1 MTNSQLVAE
10 KLSLDAIHHFSMLC
24 GPELLSQVTQFLHK
38 TFNSHSSMV
47 IELDKM
53 RYKAHN
59 LCCAS
64 IEPSSLEQHYEL
76 QGTPCEQVGL
86 QQQPYCIFTNKVA
99 ELFPSDTYLVENNIE
114 AYLGIP
120 IYFSSGENYGVLI
133 STFTRPLEDFAN
145 LVLIHQ
151 ILAQMIAHDLECKQM
166 AARSQ
171 SLVNQLRHEISHD
184 NLTGLMNRNDLA
196 DKLDALIQRG
206 QHHFTLAFLDIDEF
220 RSINDLYGHFLGDA
234 VLKFVA
240 SAIEQALPEEQ
251 HAFRIAAD
259 EFAFLTTDHEPMK
272 ICQTIL
278 NKLSQ
283 DYVDQ
288 DRRIKVSVS
297 IGIAK
302 YSGERLTAD
311 QILFNASLALEE
323 CKRNH
328 NTHIRFYD
336 TLLSNQYY
344 RRTQIIDALRSELSK
359 PIHQTELYVVVQPIV
374 KRNQQK
380 WDYFEI
386 LTRWKSSSLGFVTPL
401 EFIEAAEQS
410 GLIIELGERILE
422 LACIAKMELEHG
434 LERKVHLSINC
445 SADELTNSN
454 RYLEHLLKSIQTYG
468 FQPTEFTIELTE
480 TVLLSKAAEV
490 CSVLT
495 VLREL
500 GFRIALDD
508 FGTGYSSLNYIHSYP
523 IDCIKIDAAFVRN
536 LLTNQTSESIVWLI
550 IQLANQLKLDLVAEG
565 VENQQALDKLYQ
577 MGCEQIQGYYFS
589 KPDLPSVMVERQLPS
604 TQQTPANPNH

>member
-1 MTNSQLVAE
+1 MTKTQLITE
-10 KLSLDAIHHFSMLC
+10 KLSLDSIHHFSQL
-24 GPELLSQVTQFLHK
+24 GGLELLSQITQFLHR

-59 LCCAS
+59 LSCAS
-64 IEPSSLEQHYEL
+64 VEPSSLELYYEL

-86 QQQPYCIFTNKVA
+86 QRQPYCLFASKVA
-99 ELFPSDTYLVENNIE
+99 ELFPNDAYLVENHIE

-120 IYFSSGENYGVLI
+120 IYFSNGENYGVLI
-133 STFTRPLEDFAN
+133 STFTRQLDDFAN
-145 LVLIHQ
+145 LVLVHQ
-151 ILAQMIAHDLECKQM
+151 ILAQMIAHDMECKQM
-166 AARSQ
+166 EVRSQ
-171 SLVNQLRHEISHD
+171 SLINQLRHEISHD

-196 DKLDALIQRG
+196 EKLTALVQEDR
-206 QHHFTLAFLDIDEF
+206 HHFTLAFLDIDEF
-220 RSINDLYGHFLGDA
+220 RSINDLHGHYLGDL

-240 SAIEQALPEEQ
+240 DAIKQAVPEEGY
-251 HAFRIAAD
+251 AFRIAAD
-259 EFAFLTTDHEPMK
+259 EFAFLTTDREPMK

-278 NKLSQ
+278 NKLAQ
-283 DYVDQ
+283 DYIDQ
-288 DRRIKVSVS
+288 DRRLKISVS
-297 IGIAK
+297 IGITK
-302 YSGERLTAD
+302 YSGEKLNAD
-311 QILFNASLALEE
+311 QLLFNASLALKE

-328 NTHIRFYD
+328 NTRIRFYD
-336 TLLSNQYY
+336 NLLSNQYY
-344 RRTQIIDALRSELSK
+344 RRTQIIEALRSELSK

-374 KRNQQK
+374 KKHQRN

-386 LTRWKSSSLGFVTPL
+386 LTRWNSSTLGVVTPL

-410 GLIIELGERILE
+410 GLIVEFGERILE
-422 LACIAKMELEHG
+422 LACIAKQELEQG
-434 LERKVHLSINC
+434 IDQKIRLSINC
-445 SADELTNSN
+445 SADELTHSN
-454 RYLEHLLKSIQTYG
+454 RYLEHLLKTIKAYG
-468 FQPTEFTIELTE
+468 FQADEFTIELTE

-490 CSVLT
+490 CSILT
-495 VLREL
+495 ILREL
-500 GFRIALDD
+500 GFKIALDD

-589 KPDLPSVMVERQLPS
+589 RPDLPSVMIERWRKE
-604 TQQTPANPNH
+604 TNVA

>member
-1 MTNSQLVAE
+1 MTKTQLITE
-10 KLSLDAIHHFSMLC
+10 KLSLDSIHHFSQLC
-24 GPELLSQVTQFLHK
+24 GLELLSQITQFLHR

-59 LCCAS
+59 LSCAS
-64 IEPSSLEQHYEL
+64 VEPSSLELYYEL

-86 QQQPYCIFTNKVA
+86 QRQPYCLFANKVA
-99 ELFPSDTYLVENNIE
+99 ELFPNDAYLVENHIE

-120 IYFSSGENYGVLI
+120 IYFSTGENYGVLI
-133 STFTRPLEDFAN
+133 STFTRQLDDFAN
-145 LVLIHQ
+145 LVLVHQ

-166 AARSQ
+166 EVRSQ
-171 SLVNQLRHEISHD
+171 SLINQLRHEISHD

-196 DKLDALIQRG
+196 EKLTTLVQED

-220 RSINDLYGHFLGDA
+220 RSINDLYGHYLGDL

-240 SAIEQALPEEQ
+240 DAIKQAVPEEGY
-251 HAFRIAAD
+251 AFRIAAD
-259 EFAFLTTDHEPMK
+259 EFAFLTTAREPME

-278 NKLSQ
+278 NKLAQ
-283 DYVDQ
+283 DYIDQ
-288 DRRIKVSVS
+288 DRRLKISVS
-297 IGIAK
+297 IGITK
-302 YSGERLTAD
+302 YSGEKLNAD
-311 QILFNASLALEE
+311 QLLFNASLALKE

-328 NTHIRFYD
+328 NTRIRFYD
-336 TLLSNQYY
+336 NLLSNQYY
-344 RRTQIIDALRSELSK
+344 RRTQIIEALRSELSK

-374 KRNQQK
+374 KKHQRY

-386 LTRWKSSSLGFVTPL
+386 LTRWNSSTLGVVTPL

-410 GLIIELGERILE
+410 GLIIEFGERILE
-422 LACIAKMELEHG
+422 LACIAKQELEQG
-434 LERKVHLSINC
+434 ISKKIRLSINC
-445 SADELTNSN
+445 SADELTHSN
-454 RYLEHLLKSIQTYG
+454 RYLEHLLKTIKAYG
-468 FQPTEFTIELTE
+468 FQADEFTIELTE

-490 CSVLT
+490 CSTLT
-495 VLREL
+495 ILREL
-500 GFRIALDD
+500 GFKIALDD

-589 KPDLPSVMVERQLPS
+589 RPDLPSVMIKRWRKETNV
-604 TQQTPANPNH
+604 A

>member
-1 MTNSQLVAE
+1 MTKTQLITE
-10 KLSLDAIHHFSMLC
+10 KLSLDSIHHFSQLC
-24 GPELLSQVTQFLHK
+24 GLELLSQITQFLHR

-59 LCCAS
+59 LSCAS
-64 IEPSSLEQHYEL
+64 VEPSSLELYYEL

-86 QQQPYCIFTNKVA
+86 QKQPYCLFASKVA
-99 ELFPSDTYLVENNIE
+99 ELFPNDAYLVENHIE

-120 IYFSSGENYGVLI
+120 IYFSTGENYGVLI
-133 STFTRPLEDFAN
+133 STFTRQLDDFAN
-145 LVLIHQ
+145 LVLVHQ

-166 AARSQ
+166 EVRSQ
-171 SLVNQLRHEISHD
+171 SLINQLRHEISHD

-196 DKLDALIQRG
+196 EKLTTLVQED

-220 RSINDLYGHFLGDA
+220 RSINDLYGHYLGDL

-240 SAIEQALPEEQ
+240 DAIKQAVPEEGY
-251 HAFRIAAD
+251 AFRIAAD
-259 EFAFLTTDHEPMK
+259 EFAFLTTDREPMK

-278 NKLSQ
+278 NKLAQ
-283 DYVDQ
+283 DYIDQ
-288 DRRIKVSVS
+288 DRRLKISVS
-297 IGIAK
+297 IGITK
-302 YSGERLTAD
+302 YSGEKLNAD
-311 QILFNASLALEE
+311 QLLFNASLALKE

-328 NTHIRFYD
+328 NTRIRFYD
-336 TLLSNQYY
+336 NLLSNQYY
-344 RRTQIIDALRSELSK
+344 RRTQIIEALRSELSK

-374 KRNQQK
+374 KKHQRN

-386 LTRWKSSSLGFVTPL
+386 LTRWNSSTLGVVTPL

-410 GLIIELGERILE
+410 GLIVEFGERILE
-422 LACIAKMELEHG
+422 LACIAKQELEQG
-434 LERKVHLSINC
+434 IGKKIRLSINC
-445 SADELTNSN
+445 SADELTHSN
-454 RYLEHLLKSIQTYG
+454 RYLEHLLKTIKAYG
-468 FQPTEFTIELTE
+468 FQADEFTIELTE

-490 CSVLT
+490 CSTLT
-495 VLREL
+495 ILREL
-500 GFRIALDD
+500 GFKIALDD

-589 KPDLPSVMVERQLPS
+589 RPDLPSVMIKRWRKETNV
-604 TQQTPANPNH
+604 A

>member
-1 MTNSQLVAE
+1 MTKTQLITE
-10 KLSLDAIHHFSMLC
+10 KLSLDSIHHFSQL
-24 GPELLSQVTQFLHK
+24 GGLELLSQITQFLHR

-59 LCCAS
+59 LSCAS
-64 IEPSSLEQHYEL
+64 VEPSSLELYYEL

-86 QQQPYCIFTNKVA
+86 QRQPYCLFASKVA
-99 ELFPSDTYLVENNIE
+99 ELFPNDAYLVENHIE

-120 IYFSSGENYGVLI
+120 IYFSNGENYGVLI
-133 STFTRPLEDFAN
+133 STFTRQLDDFAN
-145 LVLIHQ
+145 LVLVHQ

-166 AARSQ
+166 EVRSQ
-171 SLVNQLRHEISHD
+171 SLINQLRHEISHD

-196 DKLDALIQRG
+196 EKLTALVQEDR
-206 QHHFTLAFLDIDEF
+206 HHSTLAFLDIDEF
-220 RSINDLYGHFLGDA
+220 RSINDLHGHYLGDL

-240 SAIEQALPEEQ
+240 DAIKQAVPEEGY
-251 HAFRIAAD
+251 AFRIAAD
-259 EFAFLTTDHEPMK
+259 EFAFLTTDREPMK

-278 NKLSQ
+278 NKLAQ
-283 DYVDQ
+283 DYIDQ
-288 DRRIKVSVS
+288 DRRLKISVS
-297 IGIAK
+297 IGITK
-302 YSGERLTAD
+302 YSGEKLNAD
-311 QILFNASLALEE
+311 QLLFNASLALKE

-328 NTHIRFYD
+328 NTRIRFYD
-336 TLLSNQYY
+336 NLLSNQYY
-344 RRTQIIDALRSELSK
+344 RRTQIIEALRSELSK

-374 KRNQQK
+374 KKHQRN

-386 LTRWKSSSLGFVTPL
+386 LTRWNSSTLGVVTPL

-410 GLIIELGERILE
+410 GLIVEFGERILE
-422 LACIAKMELEHG
+422 LACIAKQELEQG
-434 LERKVHLSINC
+434 IDQKIRLSINC
-445 SADELTNSN
+445 SADELTHSN
-454 RYLEHLLKSIQTYG
+454 RYLEHLLKTIKAYG
-468 FQPTEFTIELTE
+468 FQADEFTIELTE

-490 CSVLT
+490 CSILT
-495 VLREL
+495 ILREL
-500 GFRIALDD
+500 GFKIALDD

-589 KPDLPSVMVERQLPS
+589 RPDLPSVMIERWRKE
-604 TQQTPANPNH
+604 TNVA

>member
-1 MTNSQLVAE
+1 MTKTQLITE
-10 KLSLDAIHHFSMLC
+10 KLSLDSIHHFSQL
-24 GPELLSQVTQFLHK
+24 GGLELLSQITQFLHR

-59 LCCAS
+59 LSCAS
-64 IEPSSLEQHYEL
+64 VEPSSLELYYEL

-86 QQQPYCIFTNKVA
+86 QRQPYCLFASKVA
-99 ELFPSDTYLVENNIE
+99 ELFPNDAYLVENHIE

-120 IYFSSGENYGVLI
+120 IYFSNGENYGVLI
-133 STFTRPLEDFAN
+133 STFTRQLDDFAN
-145 LVLIHQ
+145 LVLVHQ

-166 AARSQ
+166 EVRSQ
-171 SLVNQLRHEISHD
+171 SLINQLRHEISHD

-196 DKLDALIQRG
+196 EKLTTLVQEDR
-206 QHHFTLAFLDIDEF
+206 HHFTLAFLDIDEF
-220 RSINDLYGHFLGDA
+220 RSINDLHGHYLGDL

-240 SAIEQALPEEQ
+240 DAIKQAVPEEGY
-251 HAFRIAAD
+251 AFRIAAD
-259 EFAFLTTDHEPMK
+259 EFAFLTTDREPMK

-278 NKLSQ
+278 NKLAQ
-283 DYVDQ
+283 DYIDQ
-288 DRRIKVSVS
+288 DRRLKISVS
-297 IGIAK
+297 IGITK
-302 YSGERLTAD
+302 YSGEKLNAD
-311 QILFNASLALEE
+311 QLLFNASLALKE

-328 NTHIRFYD
+328 NTRIRFYD
-336 TLLSNQYY
+336 NLLSNQYY
-344 RRTQIIDALRSELSK
+344 RRTQIIEALRSELSK

-374 KRNQQK
+374 KKHQRN

-386 LTRWKSSSLGFVTPL
+386 LTRWNSSTLGVVTPL

-410 GLIIELGERILE
+410 GLIVEFGERILE
-422 LACIAKMELEHG
+422 LACIAKQELEQG
-434 LERKVHLSINC
+434 IDQKIRLSINC
-445 SADELTNSN
+445 SADELTHSN
-454 RYLEHLLKSIQTYG
+454 RYLEHLLKTIKAYG
-468 FQPTEFTIELTE
+468 FQADEFTIELTE

-490 CSVLT
+490 CSILT
-495 VLREL
+495 ILREL
-500 GFRIALDD
+500 GFKIALDD

-589 KPDLPSVMVERQLPS
+589 RPDLPSVMIERWRKE
-604 TQQTPANPNH
+604 TNVA

>member
-1 MTNSQLVAE
+1 MTKTQLITE
-10 KLSLDAIHHFSMLC
+10 KLSLDSIHHFSQLC
-24 GPELLSQVTQFLHK
+24 GLELLSQITQFLHR

-59 LCCAS
+59 LSCAS
-64 IEPSSLEQHYEL
+64 VEPSSLELYYEL

-86 QQQPYCIFTNKVA
+86 QRQPYCLFASKVA
-99 ELFPSDTYLVENNIE
+99 ELFPNDAYLVENHIE

-120 IYFSSGENYGVLI
+120 IYFSTGENYGVLI
-133 STFTRPLEDFAN
+133 STFTRQLDDFAN
-145 LVLIHQ
+145 LVLVHQ

-166 AARSQ
+166 EVRSQ
-171 SLVNQLRHEISHD
+171 SLINQLRHEISHD

-196 DKLDALIQRG
+196 EKLTTLVQED

-220 RSINDLYGHFLGDA
+220 RSINDLYGHYLGDL

-240 SAIEQALPEEQ
+240 DAIKQAVPEEGY
-251 HAFRIAAD
+251 AFRIAAD
-259 EFAFLTTDHEPMK
+259 EFAFLTTAREPME

-278 NKLSQ
+278 NKLAQ
-283 DYVDQ
+283 DYIDQ
-288 DRRIKVSVS
+288 DRRLKISVS
-297 IGIAK
+297 IGITK
-302 YSGERLTAD
+302 YSGEKLNAD
-311 QILFNASLALEE
+311 QLLFNASLALKE

-328 NTHIRFYD
+328 NTRIRFYD
-336 TLLSNQYY
+336 NLLSNQYY
-344 RRTQIIDALRSELSK
+344 RRTQIIEALRSELSK

-374 KRNQQK
+374 KKHQRY

-386 LTRWKSSSLGFVTPL
+386 LTRWNSSTLGVVTPL

-410 GLIIELGERILE
+410 GLIIEFGERILE
-422 LACIAKMELEHG
+422 LACIAKQELEQG
-434 LERKVHLSINC
+434 IGKKIRLSINC
-445 SADELTNSN
+445 SADELTHSN
-454 RYLEHLLKSIQTYG
+454 RYLEHLLKTIKAYG
-468 FQPTEFTIELTE
+468 FQADEFTIELTE
-480 TVLLSKAAEV
+480 TVLLSKATEV
-490 CSVLT
+490 CSTLT
-495 VLREL
+495 ILREL
-500 GFRIALDD
+500 GFKIALDD

-589 KPDLPSVMVERQLPS
+589 RPDLPSVMIKRWRKETNV
-604 TQQTPANPNH
+604 A

>member
-1 MTNSQLVAE
+1 MTKTQLITE
-10 KLSLDAIHHFSMLC
+10 KLSLDSIHHFSQLC
-24 GPELLSQVTQFLHK
+24 GLELLSQITQFLHR

-59 LCCAS
+59 LSCAS
-64 IEPSSLEQHYEL
+64 VEPSSLELYYEL

-86 QQQPYCIFTNKVA
+86 QRQPYCLFASKVA
-99 ELFPSDTYLVENNIE
+99 ELFPNDAYLVENHIE

-120 IYFSSGENYGVLI
+120 IYFSTGENYGVLI
-133 STFTRPLEDFAN
+133 STFTRQLDDFAN
-145 LVLIHQ
+145 LVLVHQ

-166 AARSQ
+166 EVRSQ
-171 SLVNQLRHEISHD
+171 SLINQLRHEISHD

-196 DKLDALIQRG
+196 EKLTTLVQED

-220 RSINDLYGHFLGDA
+220 RSINDLYGHYLGDL

-240 SAIEQALPEEQ
+240 DAIKQAVPEEGY
-251 HAFRIAAD
+251 AFRIAAD
-259 EFAFLTTDHEPMK
+259 EFAFLTTDREPMK

-278 NKLSQ
+278 NKLAQ
-283 DYVDQ
+283 DYIDQ
-288 DRRIKVSVS
+288 DRRLKISVS
-297 IGIAK
+297 IGITK
-302 YSGERLTAD
+302 YSGEKLNAD
-311 QILFNASLALEE
+311 QLLFNASLALKE

-328 NTHIRFYD
+328 NTRIRFYD
-336 TLLSNQYY
+336 NLLSNQYY
-344 RRTQIIDALRSELSK
+344 RRTQIIEALRSELSK

-374 KRNQQK
+374 KKHQRN

-386 LTRWKSSSLGFVTPL
+386 LTRWNSSTLGVVTPL

-410 GLIIELGERILE
+410 GLIIEFGERILE
-422 LACIAKMELEHG
+422 LACIAKQELEQG
-434 LERKVHLSINC
+434 IDQKIRLSINC
-445 SADELTNSN
+445 SADELTHSN
-454 RYLEHLLKSIQTYG
+454 RYLEHLLKTIKAYG
-468 FQPTEFTIELTE
+468 FQADEFTIELTE

-490 CSVLT
+490 CSTLT
-495 VLREL
+495 ILREL
-500 GFRIALDD
+500 GFKIALDD

-589 KPDLPSVMVERQLPS
+589 RPDLPSVMIKRWRKETNV
-604 TQQTPANPNH
+604 A

>member
-1 MTNSQLVAE
+1 MTKTQLITE
-10 KLSLDAIHHFSMLC
+10 KLSLDSIHHFSQLC
-24 GPELLSQVTQFLHK
+24 GLELLSQITQFLHR

-59 LCCAS
+59 LSCAS
-64 IEPSSLEQHYEL
+64 VEPSSLELYYEL

-86 QQQPYCIFTNKVA
+86 QRQPCCLFASKVA
-99 ELFPSDTYLVENNIE
+99 ELFPNDAYLVENHIE

-120 IYFSSGENYGVLI
+120 IYFSTGENYGVLI
-133 STFTRPLEDFAN
+133 STFTRQLDDFAN
-145 LVLIHQ
+145 LVLVHQ

-166 AARSQ
+166 EVRSQ
-171 SLVNQLRHEISHD
+171 SLINQLRHEISHD

-196 DKLDALIQRG
+196 EKLTTLVQED

-220 RSINDLYGHFLGDA
+220 RSINDLYGHYLGDL

-240 SAIEQALPEEQ
+240 DAIKQAVPEEGY
-251 HAFRIAAD
+251 AFRIAAD
-259 EFAFLTTDHEPMK
+259 EFAFLTTAREPME

-278 NKLSQ
+278 NKLAQ
-283 DYVDQ
+283 DYIDQ
-288 DRRIKVSVS
+288 DRRLKISVS
-297 IGIAK
+297 IGITK
-302 YSGERLTAD
+302 YSGEKLNAD
-311 QILFNASLALEE
+311 QLLFNASLALKE

-328 NTHIRFYD
+328 NTRIRFYD
-336 TLLSNQYY
+336 NLLSNQYY
-344 RRTQIIDALRSELSK
+344 RRTQIIEALRSELSK

-374 KRNQQK
+374 KKHQRY

-386 LTRWKSSSLGFVTPL
+386 LTRWNSSTLSVVTPL

-410 GLIIELGERILE
+410 GLIIEFGERILE
-422 LACIAKMELEHG
+422 LACIAKQELEQG
-434 LERKVHLSINC
+434 IGKKIRLSINC
-445 SADELTNSN
+445 SADELTHSN
-454 RYLEHLLKSIQTYG
+454 RYLEHLLKTIKAYG
-468 FQPTEFTIELTE
+468 FQADEFTIELTE

-490 CSVLT
+490 CSTLT
-495 VLREL
+495 ILREL
-500 GFRIALDD
+500 GFKIALDD

-589 KPDLPSVMVERQLPS
+589 RPDLPSVMIKRWRKETNV
-604 TQQTPANPNH
+604 A

>member
-1 MTNSQLVAE
+1 MTKTQLITE
-10 KLSLDAIHHFSMLC
+10 KLSLDSIHHFSQLC
-24 GPELLSQVTQFLHK
+24 GLELLSQITQFLHR

-59 LCCAS
+59 LSCAS
-64 IEPSSLEQHYEL
+64 VEPSSLELYYEL

-86 QQQPYCIFTNKVA
+86 QRQPYCLFASKVA
-99 ELFPSDTYLVENNIE
+99 ELFPNDAYLVENHIE

-120 IYFSSGENYGVLI
+120 IYFSTGENYGVLI
-133 STFTRPLEDFAN
+133 STFTRQLDDFAN
-145 LVLIHQ
+145 LVLVHQ

-166 AARSQ
+166 EVRSQ
-171 SLVNQLRHEISHD
+171 SLINQLRHEISHD

-196 DKLDALIQRG
+196 EKLTALVQEDR
-206 QHHFTLAFLDIDEF
+206 HHFTLAFLDIDEF
-220 RSINDLYGHFLGDA
+220 RSINDLYGHYLGDL

-240 SAIEQALPEEQ
+240 DAIKQAVPEEGY
-251 HAFRIAAD
+251 AFRIAAD
-259 EFAFLTTDHEPMK
+259 EFAFLTTAREPME

-278 NKLSQ
+278 NKLAQ
-283 DYVDQ
+283 DYIAQ
-288 DRRIKVSVS
+288 DRRLKISVS
-297 IGIAK
+297 IGITK
-302 YSGERLTAD
+302 YSGEKLNAD
-311 QILFNASLALEE
+311 QLLFNASLALKE

-328 NTHIRFYD
+328 NTRIRFYD
-336 TLLSNQYY
+336 NLLSNQYY
-344 RRTQIIDALRSELSK
+344 RRTQIIEALRSELSK

-374 KRNQQK
+374 KKHQRY

-386 LTRWKSSSLGFVTPL
+386 LTRWNSSTLGVVTPL

-410 GLIIELGERILE
+410 GLIIEFGERILE
-422 LACIAKMELEHG
+422 LACIAKQELEQG
-434 LERKVHLSINC
+434 IGKKIRLSINC
-445 SADELTNSN
+445 SADELTHSN
-454 RYLEHLLKSIQTYG
+454 RYLEHLLKTIKAYG
-468 FQPTEFTIELTE
+468 FQADEFTIELTE

-490 CSVLT
+490 CSTLT
-495 VLREL
+495 ILREL
-500 GFRIALDD
+500 GFKIALDD

-589 KPDLPSVMVERQLPS
+589 RPDLPSVMIKRWRKETNV
-604 TQQTPANPNH
+604 A

>member
-1 MTNSQLVAE
+1 MTKTQLITE
-10 KLSLDAIHHFSMLC
+10 KLSLDSIHHFSQLC
-24 GPELLSQVTQFLHK
+24 GLELLSQITQFLHR

-59 LCCAS
+59 LSCAS
-64 IEPSSLEQHYEL
+64 VEPSSLELYYEL

-86 QQQPYCIFTNKVA
+86 QRQPYCLFASKVA
-99 ELFPSDTYLVENNIE
+99 ELFPNDAYLVENHIE

-120 IYFSSGENYGVLI
+120 IYFSTGENYGVLI
-133 STFTRPLEDFAN
+133 STFTRQLDDFAN
-145 LVLIHQ
+145 LVLVHQ

-166 AARSQ
+166 EVRSQ
-171 SLVNQLRHEISHD
+171 SLINQLRHEISHD

-196 DKLDALIQRG
+196 EKLTTLVQED

-220 RSINDLYGHFLGDA
+220 RSINDLYGHYLGDL

-240 SAIEQALPEEQ
+240 DAIKQAVPEEGY
-251 HAFRIAAD
+251 AFRIAAD
-259 EFAFLTTDHEPMK
+259 EFAFLTTAREPME

-278 NKLSQ
+278 NKLAQ
-283 DYVDQ
+283 DYIDQ
-288 DRRIKVSVS
+288 DRRLKISVS
-297 IGIAK
+297 IGITK
-302 YSGERLTAD
+302 YSGEKLNAD
-311 QILFNASLALEE
+311 QLLFNASLALKE

-328 NTHIRFYD
+328 NTRIRFYD
-336 TLLSNQYY
+336 NLLSNQYY
-344 RRTQIIDALRSELSK
+344 RRTQIIEALRSELSK

-374 KRNQQK
+374 KKHQRY

-386 LTRWKSSSLGFVTPL
+386 LTRWNSSTLGVVTPL

-410 GLIIELGERILE
+410 GLIIEFGERILE
-422 LACIAKMELEHG
+422 LACIAKQELEQG
-434 LERKVHLSINC
+434 IGKKIRLSINC
-445 SADELTNSN
+445 SADELTHSN
-454 RYLEHLLKSIQTYG
+454 RYLEHLLKTIKAYG
-468 FQPTEFTIELTE
+468 FQADEFTIELTE

-490 CSVLT
+490 CSILT
-495 VLREL
+495 ILREL
-500 GFRIALDD
+500 GFKIALDD

-589 KPDLPSVMVERQLPS
+589 RPDLPSVMIKRWRKETNV
-604 TQQTPANPNH
+604 A

>member
-1 MTNSQLVAE
+1 MTKTQLITE
-10 KLSLDAIHHFSMLC
+10 KLSLDSIHHFNQLC
-24 GPELLSQVTQFLHK
+24 GLELLSQITQFLHR

-59 LCCAS
+59 LSCAS
-64 IEPSSLEQHYEL
+64 VEPSSLELYYEL

-86 QQQPYCIFTNKVA
+86 QRQPYCLFASKVA
-99 ELFPSDTYLVENNIE
+99 ELFPNDAYLVENHIE

-120 IYFSSGENYGVLI
+120 IYFSTGENYGVLI
-133 STFTRPLEDFAN
+133 STFTRQLDDFAN
-145 LVLIHQ
+145 LVLVHQ

-166 AARSQ
+166 EVRSQ
-171 SLVNQLRHEISHD
+171 SLINQLRHEISHD

-196 DKLDALIQRG
+196 EKLTTLVQED

-220 RSINDLYGHFLGDA
+220 RSINDLYGHYLGDL

-240 SAIEQALPEEQ
+240 DAIKQAVPEEGY
-251 HAFRIAAD
+251 AFRIAAD
-259 EFAFLTTDHEPMK
+259 EFAFLTTAREPME

-278 NKLSQ
+278 NKLAQ
-283 DYVDQ
+283 DYIDQ
-288 DRRIKVSVS
+288 DRRLKISVS
-297 IGIAK
+297 IGITK
-302 YSGERLTAD
+302 YSGEKLNAD
-311 QILFNASLALEE
+311 QLLFNASLALKE

-328 NTHIRFYD
+328 NTRIRFYD
-336 TLLSNQYY
+336 NLLSNQYY
-344 RRTQIIDALRSELSK
+344 RRTQIIEALRSELSK

-374 KRNQQK
+374 KKHQRY

-386 LTRWKSSSLGFVTPL
+386 LTRWNSSTLGVVTPL

-410 GLIIELGERILE
+410 GLIIEFGERILE
-422 LACIAKMELEHG
+422 LACIAKQELEQG
-434 LERKVHLSINC
+434 IGKKIRLSINC
-445 SADELTNSN
+445 SADELTHSN
-454 RYLEHLLKSIQTYG
+454 RYLEHLLKTIKAYG
-468 FQPTEFTIELTE
+468 FQADEFTIELTE

-490 CSVLT
+490 CSTLT
-495 VLREL
+495 ILREL
-500 GFRIALDD
+500 GFKIALDD

-589 KPDLPSVMVERQLPS
+589 RPDLPSVMIKRWRKETNV
-604 TQQTPANPNH
+604 A

>member
-1 MTNSQLVAE
+1 MTKTQLITE
-10 KLSLDAIHHFSMLC
+10 KLSLDSIHHFSQLC
-24 GPELLSQVTQFLHK
+24 GLELLSQITQFLHR

-59 LCCAS
+59 LSCAS
-64 IEPSSLEQHYEL
+64 VEPSSLELYYEL

-86 QQQPYCIFTNKVA
+86 QRQPYCLFASKVA
-99 ELFPSDTYLVENNIE
+99 ELFPNDAYLVENHIE

-120 IYFSSGENYGVLI
+120 IYFSTGENYGVLI
-133 STFTRPLEDFAN
+133 STFTRQLDDFAN
-145 LVLIHQ
+145 LVLVHQ

-166 AARSQ
+166 EVRSQ
-171 SLVNQLRHEISHD
+171 SLINQLRHEISHD

-196 DKLDALIQRG
+196 EKLTTLVQED

-220 RSINDLYGHFLGDA
+220 RSINDLYGHYLGDL

-240 SAIEQALPEEQ
+240 DAIKQAVPEEGY
-251 HAFRIAAD
+251 AFRIAAD
-259 EFAFLTTDHEPMK
+259 EFAFLTTAREPME

-278 NKLSQ
+278 NKLAQ
-283 DYVDQ
+283 DYIDQ
-288 DRRIKVSVS
+288 DRRLKISVS
-297 IGIAK
+297 IGITK
-302 YSGERLTAD
+302 YSGEKLNAD
-311 QILFNASLALEE
+311 QLLFNASLALKE

-328 NTHIRFYD
+328 NTRIRFYD
-336 TLLSNQYY
+336 NLLSNQYY
-344 RRTQIIDALRSELSK
+344 RRTQIIEALRSELSK

-374 KRNQQK
+374 KKHQRY

-386 LTRWKSSSLGFVTPL
+386 LTRWNSSTLGVVTPL

-410 GLIIELGERILE
+410 GLIIEFGERILE
-422 LACIAKMELEHG
+422 LACIAKQELEQG
-434 LERKVHLSINC
+434 ISKKIRLSINC
-445 SADELTNSN
+445 SADELTHSN
-454 RYLEHLLKSIQTYG
+454 RYLEHLLKTIKAYG
-468 FQPTEFTIELTE
+468 FQADEFTIELTE

-490 CSVLT
+490 CSTLT
-495 VLREL
+495 ILREL
-500 GFRIALDD
+500 GFKIALDD

-589 KPDLPSVMVERQLPS
+589 RPDLPSVMIKRWRKETNV
-604 TQQTPANPNH
+604 A

>member
-1 MTNSQLVAE
+1 MTKTQLITE
-10 KLSLDAIHHFSMLC
+10 KLSLDSIHHFSQL
-24 GPELLSQVTQFLHK
+24 GGLELLSQITQFLHR

-59 LCCAS
+59 LSCAS
-64 IEPSSLEQHYEL
+64 VEPSSLELYYEL

-86 QQQPYCIFTNKVA
+86 QRQPYCLFASKVA
-99 ELFPSDTYLVENNIE
+99 ELFPNDAYLVENHIE

-120 IYFSSGENYGVLI
+120 IYFSNGENYGVLI
-133 STFTRPLEDFAN
+133 STFTRQLDDFAN
-145 LVLIHQ
+145 LVLVHQ

-166 AARSQ
+166 EVRSQ
-171 SLVNQLRHEISHD
+171 SLINQLRHEISHD

-196 DKLDALIQRG
+196 EKLTALAQEDR
-206 QHHFTLAFLDIDEF
+206 HHFTLAFLDIDEF
-220 RSINDLYGHFLGDA
+220 RSINDLHGHYLGDL

-240 SAIEQALPEEQ
+240 DAIKQAVPEEGY
-251 HAFRIAAD
+251 AFRIAAD
-259 EFAFLTTDHEPMK
+259 EFAFLTTDREPMK

-278 NKLSQ
+278 NKLAQ
-283 DYVDQ
+283 DYIDQ
-288 DRRIKVSVS
+288 DRRLKISVS

-302 YSGERLTAD
+302 YSGEKLNAD
-311 QILFNASLALEE
+311 QLLFNASLALKE

-328 NTHIRFYD
+328 NTRIRFYD
-336 TLLSNQYY
+336 NLLSNQYY
-344 RRTQIIDALRSELSK
+344 RRTQIIEALRSELSK

-374 KRNQQK
+374 KKHQRN

-386 LTRWKSSSLGFVTPL
+386 LTRWNSSTLGVVTPL

-410 GLIIELGERILE
+410 GLIVEFGERILE
-422 LACIAKMELEHG
+422 LACIAKQELEQG
-434 LERKVHLSINC
+434 IDQKIRLSINC
-445 SADELTNSN
+445 SADELTHSN
-454 RYLEHLLKSIQTYG
+454 RYLEHLLKTIKAYG
-468 FQPTEFTIELTE
+468 FQADEFTIELTE

-490 CSVLT
+490 CSILT
-495 VLREL
+495 ILREL
-500 GFRIALDD
+500 GFKIALDD

-589 KPDLPSVMVERQLPS
+589 RPDLPSVMIERWRKE
-604 TQQTPANPNH
+604 TNVA